1 MTAKPTTPLR
11 LGGRGDDNADSYT
24 PSIHGAL
31 FRLRVGAAVCLTM
44 ALCLLMLATMLV
56 AIYGTIG
63 FGPIWAVPT
72 VSAAL

>member
-1 MTAKPTTPLR
+1 MPGAGAETTMQ
-11 LGGRGDDNADSYT
+11 
-24 PSIHGAL
+24 IHTRRPYMAHFSGYVSEQR
-31 FRLRVGAAVCLTM
+31 FGLTM